1 MTILKLFSKIEH
13 AYHVFLSLLDAFTA
27 LMVFGIM
34 LLITTDVLSR
44 TLFNHPFQ
52 GVSEIVSSCIIIL
65 CFFEIPYCLMK
76 GSHVRSTIIYDKV
89 GVRAKAW
96 IDLVCCI
103 LGIVVFSFIIMS
115 SWKNLLHAIEI
126 NDAEIA
132 GSVRISTIPGRF
144 AIVFGSAAMV
154 VEYLFL
160 IVHYVLK
167 IKHPDQYKKEETT
180 LDVNAI

>member
-1 MTILKLFSKIEH
+1 MKIFLKVERI
-13 AYHVFLSLLDAFTA
+13 YNTFLSLLDAFTA
-27 LMVFGIM
+27 LMVFAIM
-34 LLITTDVLSR
+34 ILITTDVLSR

-89 GVRAKAW
+89 SARTRAC
-96 IDLVCCI
+96 IDLVCCV
-103 LGIVVFSFIIMS
+103 LGIIVFILIIVS

-144 AIVFGSAAMV
+144 AIVFGAVAMV
-154 VEYLFL
+154 IEYGFL
-160 IVHYVLK
+160 IVHNILK
-167 IKHPDQYKKEETT
+167 IKTPDQSETKKNEYEIDMT
-180 LDVNAI
+180 AI